1 MLVAVV
7 AAVLAAMFIVGLTDT
22 SRPTKQAATRARVS
36 DSPARRRER
45 CEIAYMDGFSAERL
59 DDALSDIRRLIPL
72 VEQAQM
78 DPDPA
83 DRFYR
88 LRSDDAMRRM
98 SGLDNE
104 LGSAIRDYERA
115 VERRAN
121 FRALVAA

>member
-88 LRSDDAMRRM
+88 L
-98 SGLDNE
+98 DNE